1 MHLLPILQPGHSRL
15 RSVFL
20 RVYRLVVLI
29 AILWMIRIHAARM
42 RIDTD
47 APIRVDEARV
57 FFPQAAALDT
67 DTSDRLGL
75 FVRDLRG
82 RTIGYVLRTSPLCDK
97 IVGYS
102 GPTDTLIA
110 LDPAMKVVG
119 IRVRSSADTKQHV
132 ADVRNDEYFMSLWTD
147 KSWDEVAGMEPQKAR
162 IEGVSGASL
171 TSLCIANSIQQRFKL
186 VAQGAVHP
194 PPPRWHAPDYMLTT
208 IIAVAC
214 VFTFTHL
221 RGRSWLRRAFQLV
234 LVAYVGM
241 VSGQMLSQSQLAGW
255 AASAVPWRI
264 APGMA
269 VLAAAALL
277 VPWSTR
283 RPVYCSHVCPHGAAQ
298 EWVGR
303 LSPWRARIPGGLHSA
318 LRWLPP
324 GLLALVLAITLLNLP
339 FDAAGIEPFDAY
351 LVRTA
356 GPATIAVALAGLFV
370 SLFVPMAYCK
380 YGCPTGSLLN
390 FVRFHGAADH
400 FSRRDLVAAGF
411 LLLAYLLQSVIYA
424 RVHQWIFR

>member
-1 MHLLPILQPGHSRL
+1 MPSLPILQPGHSRL
-15 RSVFL
+15 RGVLL
-20 RVYRLVVLI
+20 RVYRLAVLV
-29 AILWMIRIHAARM
+29 AILWMIRIHAARI

-57 FFPQAAALDT
+57 FFPQAASLDT
-67 DTSDRLGL
+67 DISDRLGL
-75 FVRDLRG
+75 FVRDSQR

-147 KSWDEVAGMEPQKAR
+147 KTWDEVAGMEPQKAR

-171 TSLCIANSIQQRFKL
+171 TSLCIANSIHQRFKL
-186 VAQGAVHP
+186 VAQGAIHA
-194 PPPRWHAPDYMLTT
+194 PPPRWHTPDYLLVA
-208 IIAVAC
+208 IIVVAGA
-214 VFTFTHL
+214 FTFTHL
-221 RGRSWLRRAFQLV
+221 RGRLWLRRVFQLV
-234 LVAYVGM
+234 LIVYVGIL
-241 VSGQMLSQSQLAGW
+241 SGQLASQSQMAGW
-255 AASAVPWRI
+255 AASGVPWRI

-269 VLAAAALL
+269 ILTAAALL
-277 VPWSTR
+277 LPWGTR
-283 RPVYCSHVCPHGAAQ
+283 RAVYCSHLCPHGAAQ
-298 EWVGR
+298 EWLGR
-303 LSPWRARIPGGLHSA
+303 LSPWRLRIPAGLHSA

-324 GLLALVLAITLLNLP
+324 GLLAVVLAITLLNLP
-339 FDAAGIEPFDAY
+339 FDLAGIEPFDAY
-351 LVRTA
+351 LFRTA
-356 GPATIAVALAGLFV
+356 GFATIAVALTGLCV

-390 FVRFHGAADH
+390 FVRSHGGADR
-400 FSRRDLVAAGF
+400 FSGRDLVAAM
-411 LLLAYLLQSVIYA
+411 LLLFAYLLQSVIYA
-424 RVHQWIFR
+424 RVHQWIFQ